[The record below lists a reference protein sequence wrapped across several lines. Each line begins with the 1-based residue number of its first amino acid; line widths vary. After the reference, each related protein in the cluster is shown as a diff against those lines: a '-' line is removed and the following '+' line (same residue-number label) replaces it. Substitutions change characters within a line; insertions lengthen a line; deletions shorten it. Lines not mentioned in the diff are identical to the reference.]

1 MKNEGAVVKEN
12 AQANFEDALARVV
25 TQKKMSARRQD
36 ELMAKIL
43 AVKSNDASA
52 IAAAEWD
59 IAVSASAEDSS
70 VVTVDLVA
78 HYIVSNEEASDTMT
92 VNFAAA
98 NSLIKNAS
106 QS

>member
-1 MKNEGAVVKEN
+1 M
-12 AQANFEDALARVV
+12 V

-36 ELMAKIL
+36 ELMTKIL

-59 IAVSASAEDSS
+59 ITVSAENNDDSS
-70 VVTVDLVA
+70 EVTVDLVA
-78 HYIVSNEEASDTMT
+78 HYVISNEDASDTMT
-92 VNFAAA
+92 VNYAAA
-98 NSLIKNAS
+98 NSLIKNAC